1 VLGGV
6 ARLRRTLY
14 RAGILRSASL
24 PRPVVSVGNLTVGG
38 SGKTPHVRFL
48 AGWLS
53 EKGLRIAILSRGYGR
68 KTSGV
73 VWASRGQ
80 AGAPF
85 VERESSAADRVGDEP
100 ALLAS
105 SLPGV
110 PVLVGESRFAAG
122 TECLRAQEVDAFL
135 LDDGFQH
142 LGLRRDAD
150 ILLLDAVRGLGNR
163 RTLPFGSLREP
174 PEHARFAD
182 ALIVTRCETPEHGAR
197 MVGAIPFPS
206 TRPIAFSRLVPGGL
220 VDRDGADTFL
230 PGEPREIVA
239 FSGIAQNDQFE
250 QSLRTSGYL
259 VRRFFGFPDHH
270 RYRPADIE
278 RIRFASDGLPV
289 VTTEKDLFRIP
300 REVPFQVAAFR
311 VDVEFLSGW
320 EDLSRLLLERI
331 GRREKR

>member
-1 VLGGV
+1 
-6 ARLRRTLY
+6 
-14 RAGILRSASL
+14 
-24 PRPVVSVGNLTVGG
+24 VGNLTVGG
-38 SGKTPHVRFL
+38 SGKTPHVQFL

-53 EKGLRIAILSRGYGR
+53 GKGLRIAILSRGYGR

-73 VWASRGQ
+73 VWASGGQ
-80 AGAPF
+80 EGAPNID
-85 VERESSAADRVGDEP
+85 RGPSAADRVGDEP

-110 PVLVGESRFAAG
+110 SVLVGESRFAAG

-150 ILLLDAVRGLGNR
+150 ILLVDAVRGLGNR
-163 RTLPFGSLREP
+163 RTLPFGPLREP

-182 ALIVTRCETPEHGAR
+182 ALIVTRCETTEHGAR

-206 TRPIAFSRLVPGGL
+206 KRPIAFTRLVPRGL
-220 VDRDGADTFL
+220 VDRDGVDIPL

-239 FSGIAQNDQFE
+239 FSGIAQNDRFE
-250 QSLRTSGYL
+250 HFLRTSGYL

-270 RYRPADIE
+270 RYRPADLE
-278 RIRFASDGLPV
+278 RIRSASDGLPI
-289 VTTEKDLFRIP
+289 VTTEKDLVRMP
-300 REVPFQVAAFR
+300 RESPFRVAALR
-311 VDVEFLSGW
+311 VEVEFLSGR

-331 GRREKR
+331 GRWEK